1 MLDVNDI
8 NITRFLNLA
17 NKAALESGAA
27 LVKNK
32 FAWSFSIDEPK
43 RDKKLLA
50 DTESEKIL
58 LHQLLNNS
66 GYPVLTEESGWHG
79 ENTRPKQ
86 RIEPNVFWIIDP
98 LDGTV
103 NYSMNIPLCCVS
115 IALVCNKKP
124 VLGVV
129 YDFDRDELFSG
140 GYGQGATMNG
150 KKIMVS
156 KLKKKSESIIMTGF
170 PKASDFSDHGLAR
183 FGLEVASWQKV
194 RMLGSAALSMAY
206 VAAGRADAYKEENI
220 MPWDI
225 AGGWALIEL
234 AGGNVQV
241 TMDDFINPLTISATN
256 GCII

>member
-1 MLDVNDI
+1 LLDINDI
-8 NITRFLNLA
+8 NISKFLNLA
-17 NKAALESGAA
+17 EKAALQSGVA

-32 FAWSFSIDEPK
+32 VAWNFSIDKPK

-50 DTESEKIL
+50 DIESERIL
-58 LHQLLNNS
+58 LEQLLTYS
-66 GYPVLTEESGWHG
+66 EYPVLTEESGWHG
-79 ENTRPKQ
+79 INTELEQ

-124 VLGVV
+124 VLGVI
-129 YDFDRDELFSG
+129 YDFYRDELFSG

-150 KKIMVS
+150 EKIKVS

-170 PKASDFSDHGLAR
+170 PKARDFSDHGLAR

-225 AGGWALIEL
+225 AGGWALIEF
-234 AGGNVQV
+234 AGGNVHV
-241 TMDDFINPLTISATN
+241 RMDDFLNPITISASN